1 MPKITLTDFI
11 EVVTKSGSPKATKVS
26 QLKNREAYAPATDF
40 YKTIREGVVKIHK
53 ESLPKS
59 ELTKLT
65 KSIHDPKK
73 TANYPAMIDGYK
85 KWWGNKRLTWI
96 DPINAVYSNSGIDVA
111 INPEIGLEIN
121 SVPHIIKLYFKND
134 MLTKIKSDLITTLM
148 SHVLSQK
155 AVPNTNF
162 SILDVRN
169 SKLFTYSA
177 TTKNFQP
184 MVDAELSYIASLWP
198 HV

>member
-1 MPKITLTDFI
+1 MPRITLTDFI

-40 YKTIREGVVKIHK
+40 YKIIRDGIIKIHR
-53 ESLPKS
+53 ESLTKS

-65 KSIHDPKK
+65 KNIHDPKK

-85 KWWGNKRLTWI
+85 KWWGNKQLAWI
-96 DPINAVYSNSGIDVA
+96 EPINAVYSNSGINVA
-111 INPEIGLEIN
+111 INPEIGLEIY
-121 SVPHIIKLYFKND
+121 SIPHIIKLYFKSD
-134 MLTKIKSDLITTLM
+134 ALTKTKSDLITTLM
-148 SHVLSQK
+148 SHTLSQK
-155 AVPNTNF
+155 TGSSTNF